1 MIRRALFRSLRS
13 KLLIASLAIELVMLT
28 VLVGNGMRLIER
40 HLEHQVQVRIQ
51 AIELAYKTA
60 VAVPLASRD
69 YATLR
74 DIIDG
79 WRKAEDV
86 RYLAVAD
93 PQGKVLTASG
103 WDPQLPLPEA
113 TPVDHSGTLRHVV
126 LTVDYQGQVYGSV
139 HYGLS
144 TAYIETAKRELFQQG
159 ALIAAIEMAL
169 SLLLLS
175 FTSYWLT
182 RHLVHLATASARVA
196 DGDFSVRLDYRSQ
209 DEVGRLAHS
218 FNAMTDAV
226 RQRIDALRD
235 NEQRFRA
242 IADYTYA
249 WESWVGPDGR
259 LRWVNPAVERL
270 TGYSV
275 QECLHLPEF
284 PLPLVFADDR
294 ELLRRQHRM
303 ALDGHTGQDL
313 EFRVQCK
320 DGRTIWVA
328 MAWQPIFAD
337 DGNSLGYR
345 SSVRDITMQHFV
357 TEELAFHAS
366 HDPLTGLYNRRAFEA
381 ELQKC
386 LEEYAA
392 KPEQPLA
399 VLYLDLDQFKAVND
413 SCGHAAGDNLLQH
426 LAHVMQ
432 AKFAFGYLARLGGD
446 EFGLIMRD
454 CSAEEALRRAQK
466 MIDDIRA
473 MPFAWQE
480 KVFRVGAS
488 IGIVQVS
495 AALKTVTDLLIAADT
510 ACYAAKERGRNR
522 AQVFIPNDEYFR
534 ARQQEFLSLPQI
546 AAALEEERFLLYHQ
560 RIEPLRP
567 ELPPHLEVLIRMQG
581 EDGSIISPAYFIP
594 AAERYNLM
602 PLIDRWVIDNVCRRI
617 QQWRTGGA
625 ERMPRVA
632 INLSGA
638 TLGEDTLPDF
648 IRATFAK
655 YAIEPAWIC
664 FEITESCAIA
674 QLDRA
679 FAFIDF
685 VREIGAGL
693 ALDDFGSGLSSFAYL
708 KQFKVDYLK
717 IDGMFVK
724 NLDHDAA
731 DRAVVES
738 MVRVARAHGLQ
749 TIAEFVGNAAV
760 LQCVRELGVDYAQGY
775 AVNVPEPLPERL

>member
-1 MIRRALFRSLRS
+1 MRGHLFHSLRS
-13 KLLIASLAIELVMLT
+13 KLLLASLLIELAMLT
-28 VLVGNGMRLIER
+28 VLVGNSMRLIGQ
-40 HLEHQVQVRIQ
+40 HLEHQLEVRVQ

-60 VAVPLASRD
+60 LAVPLASRD

-86 RYLAVAD
+86 RYLAVTD
-93 PQGKVLTASG
+93 PQGKIIAAAG
-103 WDPQLPLPEA
+103 WDRDRPLPA
-113 TPVDHSGTLRHVV
+113 ASSAGLPGDVRHVV
-126 LTVDYQGQVYGSV
+126 MRVDYQGQVYGSL

-144 TAYIETAKRELFQQG
+144 TAYIQAARDQLFEQG
-159 ALIAAIEMAL
+159 ALIAVVELAL

-175 FTSYWLT
+175 FTGYWLT
-182 RHLVHLATASARVA
+182 RHLVTLAAASARVA
-196 DGDFSVRLDYRSQ
+196 DGDYSVRLDYRTG
-209 DEVGRLAHS
+209 DEVGTLAGN

-226 RQRIDALRD
+226 RQRIDALSD
-235 NEQRFRA
+235 KEQRFRA

-249 WESWVGPDGR
+249 WESWIGPDGR

-275 QECLHLPEF
+275 QECMHLPDF
-284 PLPLVFADDR
+284 PLPLVYSEDC
-294 ELLRRQHRM
+294 ELLRRQHRQ
-303 ALDGHTGQDL
+303 ALDGQTGQDL
-313 EFRVQCK
+313 EFRLQCK

-328 MAWQPIFAD
+328 MAWQPIFAE
-337 DGNSLGYR
+337 DGSSLGYR

-381 ELQKC
+381 QLQKC
-386 LEEYAA
+386 LEEYAVE
-392 KPEQPLA
+392 PGVSVT
-399 VLYLDLDQFKAVND
+399 VLYVDLDQFKAVND
-413 SCGHAAGDNLLQH
+413 SCGHAAGDTLLQQ
-426 LAHVMQ
+426 LAHLMQ

-446 EFGLIMRD
+446 EFGMIMQGCPTD
-454 CSAEEALRRAQK
+454 EALRRAQR

-473 MPFAWQE
+473 MPFAWE
-480 KVFRVGAS
+480 DKVFRVGAS
-488 IGIVQVS
+488 IGIVQS
-495 AALKTVTDLLIAADT
+495 TAGLHSVTDLLIAADT

-522 AQVFIPNDEYFR
+522 AQVFIPNDDYFR

-560 RIEPLRP
+560 RIMPLRP

-581 EDGSIISPAYFIP
+581 DNGSIIAPGAFIP

-602 PLIDRWVIDNVCRRI
+602 PLIDRWVIENVCRRL
-617 QQWRTGGA
+617 QQWQQQGVA
-625 ERMPRVA
+625 QMPGVA
-632 INLSGA
+632 INLSGS
-638 TLGEDTLPDF
+638 TLGEDTLPTF
-648 IRATFAK
+648 IRDTFAK
-655 YAIEPAWIC
+655 YAIDPAWIC

-679 FAFIDF
+679 FAFIEF
-685 VREIGAGL
+685 VHGIGAKL
-693 ALDDFGSGLSSFAYL
+693 SLDDFGSGLSSFGYL

-724 NLDHDAA
+724 NLDRDAA

-738 MVRVARAHGLQ
+738 MVKVARVHGLH
-749 TIAEFVGNAAV
+749 TIAEFVGNEAV
-760 LQCVRELGVDYAQGY
+760 LQEVRDLGVDYAQGY